1 MLAESSSAED
11 AQKELESKLAEAAKG
26 KEAVEKER
34 DDVKGKLKELKKS
47 GKAAKIK
54 WKEEHQ
60 ELRAAAQER
69 AKARRKR
76 REAGNEVAEGEYV
89 LQIRQGL
96 EGFDVEKYLEAWQRV
111 VEDLDLDR
119 LETMVNEI
127 SLADL
132 PAAASAIM
140 AGSVRGRTVVK
151 IG

>member
-1 MLAESSSAED
+1 MKVVCNWTSRVVASVAVIVAMLAPEMASAEVVTL
-11 AQKELESKLAEAAKG
+11 QELEEQALHNRALWEA
-26 KEAVEKER
+26 
-34 DDVKGKLKELKKS
+34 
-47 GKAAKIK
+47 
-54 WKEEHQ
+54 
-60 ELRAAAQER
+60 
-69 AKARRKR
+69 
-76 REAGNEVAEGEYV
+76 
-89 LQIRQGL
+89 
-96 EGFDVEKYLEAWQRV
+96 